1 MDTTQLPDLP
11 VPAGATAGDWCDLT
25 DIEGGI
31 TRSLEWSRHD
41 AAGVGV
47 AVDGWQQADGRID
60 RCVSLYDTESKELT
74 AAGARQLAAALVEAA
89 DALDRLTS

>member
-1 MDTTQLPDLP
+1 MPITHDNDATTWRDLPDLP
-11 VPAGATAGDWCDLT
+11 IPASATAGHWSDLT

-31 TRSLEWSRHD
+31 VRSLEWSRHD

-60 RCVSLYDTESKELT
+60 RCVSLYDTESTELT
-74 AAGARQLAAALVEAA
+74 AARCAPACRR
-89 DALDRLTS
+89 DA